1 MKCRCSLKPILDR
14 FQNNLMRL
22 MEAVEIYRYLMNLAL
37 AGRLKIFNIS
47 ESPPISIQSPSP
59 SSSIK
64 LHTFNGRRSTRRP
77 SKGSAPPEA
86 AGHEEVGIA
95 MAWALEDRSGRSG
108 KMLTSDLK
116 IHQHVASCCI
126 IFARTQLDRII
137 RSNHRK
143 SSEDEHANSG
153 KS

>member
-1 MKCRCSLKPILDR
+1 
-14 FQNNLMRL
+14 MRL

-37 AGRLKIFNIS
+37 AGRLKIFRIFQNPHQ
-47 ESPPISIQSPSP
+47 SPSNLHPISIP
-59 SSSIK
+59 IK

-116 IHQHVASCCI
+116 IHHMLHHFASFLLEHSLI
-126 IFARTQLDRII
+126 GLSDQTTGKAAKMSTQILANHENIVEICRII
-137 RSNHRK
+137 V
-143 SSEDEHANSG
+143 E
-153 KS
+153 